1 MSQGVLPIRPGGNYV
16 KEKEKI
22 IIDSAIKFFAQ
33 KGFSST
39 SVQEIASDCG
49 ISKGA
54 FYLYFKS
61 KDSLLYKIMQYY
73 YDELITT
80 MEEISQRRIPAREKY
95 IDQLTFMFNHALK
108 HKEFIVMQSKEQAI
122 PLNNSIKDLLVKMQS
137 ELQSYNLQGLHSIYG
152 EEKKQYLLDLLM
164 IQDGLIHSFL
174 KLVILEPI
182 NVSTRDISIYLLK
195 RLDSIITDMDKNNEH
210 PLFSTSFLK
219 YIIKKPKINFME
231 HSHQDILDAIASIQR
246 KIEHGANKQEIEI
259 TLEVL
264 MAEIHADE
272 PRVPIIKGM
281 LSNLN
286 DYKNFEEE
294 QKTIASFYH
303 IQL

>member
-1 MSQGVLPIRPGGNYV
+1 M
-16 KEKEKI
+16 
-22 IIDSAIKFFAQ
+22 
-33 KGFSST
+33 
-39 SVQEIASDCG
+39 
-49 ISKGA
+49 
-54 FYLYFKS
+54 
-61 KDSLLYKIMQYY
+61 
-73 YDELITT
+73 
-80 MEEISQRRIPAREKY
+80 
-95 IDQLTFMFNHALK
+95 
-108 HKEFIVMQSKEQAI
+108 
-122 PLNNSIKDLLVKMQS
+122 
-137 ELQSYNLQGLHSIYG
+137 
-152 EEKKQYLLDLLM
+152 
-164 IQDGLIHSFL
+164 
-174 KLVILEPI
+174 ILEPI